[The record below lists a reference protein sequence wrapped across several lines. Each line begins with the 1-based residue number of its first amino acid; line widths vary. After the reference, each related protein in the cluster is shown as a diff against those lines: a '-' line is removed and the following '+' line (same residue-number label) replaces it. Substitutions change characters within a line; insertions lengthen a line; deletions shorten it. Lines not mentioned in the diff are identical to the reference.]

1 MEHSIMVQAL
11 GELVGTFILVL
22 LGDGVVAGVSL
33 AKTKA
38 NGAGWVAI
46 TLGWGFA
53 VTLGVYTSASVS
65 YTHLT
70 LPTTPYV

>member
-1 MEHSIMVQAL
+1 MHAILVQAL

-46 TLGWGFA
+46 TLGW
-53 VTLGVYTSASVS
+53 VLLS
-65 YTHLT
+65 
-70 LPTTPYV
+70 P